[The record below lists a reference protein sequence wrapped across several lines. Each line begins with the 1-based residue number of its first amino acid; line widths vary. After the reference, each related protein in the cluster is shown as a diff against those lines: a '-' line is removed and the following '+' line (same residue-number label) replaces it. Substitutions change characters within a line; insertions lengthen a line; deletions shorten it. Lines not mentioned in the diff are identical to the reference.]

1 MPELTCCHASRD
13 HFWRCTIAPAT
24 PHMGCRAGF
33 VQVSQHYL
41 RLLPGY
47 DRDRSGTEIHRLLPS
62 RSGRLAIDL
71 RNELV
76 CVTTCSSHSEI
87 VVEDNPWASIPRLAA
102 QF

>member
-1 MPELTCCHASRD
+1 
-13 HFWRCTIAPAT
+13 
-24 PHMGCRAGF
+24 MGCRAGF

-71 RNELV
+71 RNELGRV
-76 CVTTCSSHSEI
+76 LINSYAKV
-87 VVEDNPWASIPRLAA
+87 
-102 QF
+102 QFGYKPARRRHFPFNR